1 MFIHSLS
8 ETYNY
13 LCKTDSDNKEDSD
26 HDTDCFSSNSC
37 KIPFI
42 HMNLDKGR
50 KSADI
55 LLRKAGDGDY
65 LVRPS
70 SNNRDY
76 AISMKMNNKVLRGVP
91 AIV

>member
-1 MFIHSLS
+1 
-8 ETYNY
+8 
-13 LCKTDSDNKEDSD
+13 
-26 HDTDCFSSNSC
+26 
-37 KIPFI
+37 
-42 HMNLDKGR
+42 MNLDKGR

-91 AIV
+91 ATV